1 VYGKRAFGVI
11 GIVLDEPLEEAT
23 PPDANDVHTSRAPK
37 ASAGFKPCVS
47 PIVGPAEMSTG

>member
-37 ASAGFKPCVS
+37 ASAGFERCVS
-47 PIVGPAEMSTG
+47 LIVGPAEMSTD